1 GGRSVNTAE
10 VTAFASAALPGYM
23 MPTAVMV
30 IDSLPIT
37 ASGKLDRARLPQPTR
52 DASAFRAPSS
62 WLETEI
68 ARTFEHVLGVPRVG
82 ADDDFYALGGNS
94 LRSVQ
99 VVNDLETELHVE
111 IPVRWMLSD
120 SSPADLARRIE
131 DGMRNGF
138 DAARGPGDEAPGGVG
153 FDVLLPIRPEGE
165 LPPLFCIHPASG
177 LAWSYQTLSRQV
189 PPGRPVY
196 GLQAPQIGGE
206 TPGPTTID
214 EIARRYADEIRTVQP
229 EGPYHLLGWS
239 LGGVIAHA
247 IAAEMRAAG
256 SEVALLAM
264 LDTEADGVDSSAITT
279 VTPGELISNLGPVL
293 GIDYVSADA
302 TAEQAAEQIAE
313 RLGAGFGIDAAT
325 IERLTDAYNLL
336 IRATGDWDPP
346 VVDTD
351 VLYFT
356 AVRDRRPDALGANG
370 WGRYVRGSITNVDI
384 DTHHLGMTEDEAIR
398 QIAAVLDDHLTRESA
413 SRKAASGLAFS
424 HDDRFTNKR

>member
-1 GGRSVNTAE
+1 MLSSRLTALVTPTSQNTAARSCASDVSVNSINATAPLS
-10 VTAFASAALPGYM
+10 AASIAPASAW
-23 MPTAVMV
+23 
-30 IDSLPIT
+30 S
-37 ASGKLDRARLPQPTR
+37 SG
-52 DASAFRAPSS
+52 RAPRGFVEEV
-62 WLETEI
+62 LAEIVAET
-68 ARTFEHVLGVPRVG
+68 LGLPDTATIG

-279 VTPGELISNLGPVL
+279 VL
-293 GIDYVSADA
+293 
-302 TAEQAAEQIAE
+302 
-313 RLGAGFGIDAAT
+313 
-325 IERLTDAYNLL
+325 
-336 IRATGDWDPP
+336 
-346 VVDTD
+346 
-351 VLYFT
+351 
-356 AVRDRRPDALGANG
+356 
-370 WGRYVRGSITNVDI
+370 
-384 DTHHLGMTEDEAIR
+384 
-398 QIAAVLDDHLTRESA
+398 
-413 SRKAASGLAFS
+413 
-424 HDDRFTNKR
+424 